1 MRGHSGSFLA
11 RVILIVA
18 LGATVVF
25 LAACADVRVGYT
37 FMEDGSYQV
46 EGQVVV
52 TEVTQY
58 TDQRLARLRDRLT
71 QTGLVVTPLADPG
84 QRGFAFAGDGAHGE
98 WADLPLRGT
107 PRLRDEQGMVSRKS
121 AFTWVF
127 DWGTVLDD
135 LFPER
140 IFQDEADALVA
151 ADFQVTV
158 TFPEEGFGHDGDLV
172 DGSGGRTVL
181 WTVIPLESTSLRAE
195 RSVPV
200 WWRVALVPVFV
211 VAGLTLLIYGRVRA
225 VRGAPAPATIPLFA
239 EPAGPRVPAD
249 AATSPFP
256 GPAPSASALP
266 PSSGSLPPAKA
277 ASPPWLPPAPAVCPV
292 CDGPMKPGQPCG
304 RCLAAVEAAEGE

>member
-1 MRGHSGSFLA
+1 MRGHTGPFRA
-11 RVILIVA
+11 RFALVIV
-18 LGATVVF
+18 LGAITVF
-25 LAACADVRVGYT
+25 LAACADVRVDYT

-71 QTGLVVTPLADPG
+71 QAGLVVTPLADPG
-84 QRGFAFAGDGAHGE
+84 QRGFAFAGDSASGE
-98 WADLPLRGT
+98 WAELPLRGT
-107 PRLRDEQGMVSRKS
+107 PRLREEQGMVSRKS

-140 IFQDEADALVA
+140 LFQDEADSLPA

-158 TFPEEGFGHDGDLV
+158 TFPEAGASHNGDPV
-172 DGSGGRTVL
+172 DGSGGRTVS
-181 WTVIPLESTSLRAE
+181 WTVIPLESNSLRAE

-211 VAGLTLLIYGRVRA
+211 VGGIALLVYGRVRP
-225 VRGAPAPATIPLFA
+225 VRAAPSSSTVPLVA
-239 EPAGPRVPAD
+239 EPPSPRVPTG
-249 AATSPFP
+249 AAPSD
-256 GPAPSASALP
+256 PAPSR
-266 PSSGSLPPAKA
+266 
-277 ASPPWLPPAPAVCPV
+277 AVCPV
-292 CDGPMKPGQPCG
+292 CDGPMEPGQPCG